1 MIVIIGG
8 SGFLGYYLHHGLTK
22 LGKEIHSTFYRNI
35 IDEKNFHALDLDN
48 KIEVMRI
55 IDENV
60 PDTIIYAAGLTNV
73 DLCEKNNELAIT
85 ANVNGVKNII
95 EAAKK
100 YNSKIIYISTSAVFS
115 GKKDEYFESDE
126 PDPISFYGKTK
137 LDGENLVLNSGLEN
151 LIIRTD
157 QPYGWKRKWHHTN
170 SVLRTLENLEEK
182 EVFREISDWYN
193 TPTYVEDFVL
203 ATNKL
208 IEEKLTG
215 IFHIVGTDFDNR
227 FNFSRIV
234 AEVFELDS
242 SKMEAIEST
251 ELNLSA
257 KRSNVKLVSSRV
269 QNYNMTM
276 SSFHDGVKKMRSTKK
291 DNEF

>member
-8 SGFLGYYLHHGLTK
+8 SGFVGYYLHHGLTK
-22 LGKEIHSTFYRNI
+22 LGKETHSTFYRNVI
-35 IDEKNFHALDLDN
+35 NEKNFHALDLDN
-48 KIEVMRI
+48 KIDIMRI
-55 IDENV
+55 IDKNI
-60 PDTIIYAAGLTNV
+60 PDIIIYAAGLTNV

-85 ANVNGVKNII
+85 ANVNGIKNII

-115 GKKDEYFESDE
+115 GKKDEYFENDK

-137 LDGENLVLNSGLEN
+137 FDGENLVLNSGLEN
-151 LIIRTD
+151 LVIRTD
-157 QPYGWKRKWHHTN
+157 QPYGWKREWHHTN
-170 SVLRTLENLEEK
+170 SVLRTLENLEDK
-182 EVFREISDWYN
+182 QVFREISDWYN
-193 TPTYVEDFVL
+193 TPTYIEDFVL

-208 IEEKLTG
+208 IEANLTG

-234 AEVFELDS
+234 ADIFELDS

-251 ELNLSA
+251 ELSLPA
-257 KRSNVKLVSSRV
+257 KRSNVKLVSSRIQEAKV
-269 QNYNMTM
+269 RM
-276 SSFHDGVKKMRSTKK
+276 SSFHEGVKKMRSTNR
-291 DNEF
+291 DNGF